1 MEKTAN
7 VKLKKWFIEKKSEA
21 DEERLFVFHHA
32 GGGATYYMPLLKEL
46 AGRYSVYFVQLP
58 GREFRINEPA
68 YESWDK
74 LLGDLTEALL
84 PYLDKPFTFFGHSM
98 GAIISYELA
107 HRLKKRN
114 IAPKHL
120 YLSALAAP
128 NIPRNDYSML
138 PDEELLDKVFDLG
151 GTDSDASLNSKL
163 MAMILPTLRSDLRL
177 CDTYKSAECEKLDI
191 PVTVLGGDDDNV
203 VGIGDLLEWEKYF
216 GGFFEVRLFKGN
228 HFYFRDQ
235 FANLAKVIAG

>member
-74 LLGDLTEALL
+74 LLDDLTEALL
-84 PYLDKPFTFFGHSM
+84 PYLDKPFTFFGHSADEKIESWA
-98 GAIISYELA
+98 GKIRNGNYPKEGLHFYDHIAGLFGQ
-107 HRLKKRN
+107 RLWFCRETLK
-114 IAPKHL
+114 
-120 YLSALAAP
+120 
-128 NIPRNDYSML
+128 YSNKL
-138 PDEELLDKVFDLG
+138 KI
-151 GTDSDASLNSKL
+151 SDACVGCGLCVNECPMDNLVQQSDGKPMPQGKCTMCYRCISHC
-163 MAMILPTLRSDLRL
+163 PTQAITL
-177 CDTYKSAECEKLDI
+177 
-191 PVTVLGGDDDNV
+191 LGKEV
-203 VGIGDLLEWEKYF
+203 VEQTTFDKF
-216 GGFFEVRLFKGN
+216 N
-228 HFYFRDQ
+228 
-235 FANLAKVIAG
+235 AGSN